1 MDDFFSKKN
10 IIITG
15 ATSGLGRSLSLTL
28 GKYNANL
35 LLISKSKKKL
45 LKLKKI
51 IDNNISKIVIINADL
66 SKKNSPKKIYNISK
80 KYFKDIDVIINNA
93 GIGYNCFVTDI
104 DKKIAN
110 EVFQINFFNIL
121 ETNKLFLNSMI
132 KKNKGTIVNISSL
145 GGARSIPTNSVYCAS
160 KFALEAYTE
169 SLRSELKTTN
179 INVINVRPSII
190 DNTNYFNGKFM
201 NKNLGSKLEKKIKK
215 ISKMSPDIAA
225 KKILKSITKKSR
237 DLNMSFLGKLIIIL
251 NSIIPSIIDI
261 LIFQLRKNDI
271 ISNLKKIQKS

>member
-1 MDDFFSKKN
+1 MNDFFSKKN

-145 GGARSIPTNSVYCAS
+145 GGARSIQTNSVYCAS

-179 INVINVRPSII
+179 INVINVRPSVIN
-190 DNTNYFNGKFM
+190 NTNYFNGKFM

>member
-1 MDDFFSKKN
+1 MNDFFSKKN

-179 INVINVRPSII
+179 INVINVRPSVIN
-190 DNTNYFNGKFM
+190 NTNYFNGKFM

-261 LIFQLRKNDI
+261 LVFQLRKNDI

>member
-1 MDDFFSKKN
+1 MNDFFSKKN

-179 INVINVRPSII
+179 INVINVRPTVI

-261 LIFQLRKNDI
+261 LVFQLRKNDI

>member
-179 INVINVRPSII
+179 INVINVRPSVI

>member
-1 MDDFFSKKN
+1 M
-10 IIITG
+10 
-15 ATSGLGRSLSLTL
+15 LQ
-28 GKYNANL
+28 
-35 LLISKSKKKL
+35 
-45 LKLKKI
+45 
-51 IDNNISKIVIINADL
+51 
-66 SKKNSPKKIYNISK
+66 K

-179 INVINVRPSII
+179 INVINVRPSVI